1 MIVQIPKEILTIYP
15 KLVAV
20 DPMNRPSYDIVTSTL
35 REQGYFGNDL
45 EKTMT
50 SLSQYHI
57 LDDFQRIAF
66 LEKLPNLL
74 ETYPKN
80 IALYN
85 VLPSLLEM
93 FNYVKEQ
100 KIIFPSMIKVIKMFI
115 YRELK
120 IYLLFVY
127 LSDIFLSLLVKYHV
141 RRSGV

>member
-1 MIVQIPKEILTIYP
+1 MITQIPKEILTIYP

-50 SLSQYHI
+50 SFSQYHI
-57 LDDFQRIAF
+57 LDDFQRTEF
-66 LEKLPNLL
+66 LKKLPSLL

-100 KIIFPSMIKVIKMFI
+100 KVIFPSMIKVINIFI
-115 YRELK
+115 YRELE
-120 IYLLFVY
+120 IYFLLGQYNFV
-127 LSDIFLSLLVKYHV
+127 STS
-141 RRSGV
+141 

>member
-1 MIVQIPKEILTIYP
+1 MI
-15 KLVAV
+15 AV
-20 DPMNRPSYDIVTSTL
+20 DPMNRLSYDTVISTL

-57 LDDFQRIAF
+57 LDDFQRTAF
-66 LEKLPNLL
+66 LEKLPSLL
-74 ETYPKN
+74 ETFPKN

-100 KIIFPSMIKVIKMFI
+100 KIIFPPMIKVIKFVFI
-115 YRELK
+115 ENK
-120 IYLLFVY
+120 IY
-127 LSDIFLSLLVKYHV
+127 IFFFT
-141 RRSGV
+141 

>member
-1 MIVQIPKEILTIYP
+1 MQIPKEILTIYP

-127 LSDIFLSLLVKYHV
+127 LSNILLYLLVKYHV

>member
-1 MIVQIPKEILTIYP
+1 LITQIPKEILTVYP

-57 LDDFQRIAF
+57 LDDFQRTAF
-66 LEKLPNLL
+66 LEKLPSLL

-100 KIIFPSMIKVIKMFI
+100 KVIFPSMIKVINIFI
-115 YRELK
+115 HRELE
-120 IYLLFVY
+120 IYFLLGQYNFV
-127 LSDIFLSLLVKYHV
+127 STS
-141 RRSGV
+141 

>member
-1 MIVQIPKEILTIYP
+1 MITQIPKEILTIYP

-57 LDDFQRIAF
+57 LDDFQRTAF

-100 KIIFPSMIKVIKMFI
+100 KVIFPSMIKVIRMFI
-115 YRELK
+115 YRELEL
-120 IYLLFVY
+120 YFLLGQYNFVFT
-127 LSDIFLSLLVKYHV
+127 S
-141 RRSGV
+141 

>member
-1 MIVQIPKEILTIYP
+1 MITQIPKEILTIYP

-20 DPMNRPSYDIVTSTL
+20 DPMKRPSYDIVTSTL

-57 LDDFQRIAF
+57 LDDFQRTTF
-66 LEKLPNLL
+66 LEKLPSVL

-80 IALYN
+80 ISLYN

-93 FNYVKEQ
+93 FNFVKEQ
-100 KIIFPSMIKVIKMFI
+100 KVIFPSMIKVIKMFI
-115 YRELK
+115 YKKLD
-120 IYLLFVY
+120 IYLLLGQYNFVFT
-127 LSDIFLSLLVKYHV
+127 S
-141 RRSGV
+141 

>member
-1 MIVQIPKEILTIYP
+1 
-15 KLVAV
+15 
-20 DPMNRPSYDIVTSTL
+20 MNRPSYDIVISML

-57 LDDFQRIAF
+57 LDDFQRAAF
-66 LEKLPNLL
+66 LEKLPSLL
-74 ETYPKN
+74 ETFPKN

-100 KIIFPSMIKVIKMFI
+100 KVIFRSMIKVIKFI
-115 YRELK
+115 FIENKKY
-120 IYLLFVY
+120 IYILGQSNFVFI
-127 LSDIFLSLLVKYHV
+127 S
-141 RRSGV
+141 

>member
-1 MIVQIPKEILTIYP
+1 LTIYP
-15 KLVAV
+15 KLIAV
-20 DPMNRPSYDIVTSTL
+20 DPMSRPTYDTVISTL

-57 LDDFQRIAF
+57 LDDFQRTAF
-66 LEKLPNLL
+66 LEKLPSLL
-74 ETYPKN
+74 ETFPKN

-100 KIIFPSMIKVIKMFI
+100 KVIFPPMIKVIKFVFI
-115 YRELK
+115 ENK
-120 IYLLFVY
+120 IYVY
-127 LSDIFLSLLVKYHV
+127 FFI
-141 RRSGV
+141 

>member
-1 MIVQIPKEILTIYP
+1 MITQIPKEILTIYP

-57 LDDFQRIAF
+57 LDDFQRTAF
-66 LEKLPNLL
+66 LEKLPSLL

-115 YRELK
+115 YRELE
-120 IYLLFVY
+120 IYFSLGQYNFV
-127 LSDIFLSLLVKYHV
+127 STS
-141 RRSGV
+141 

>member
-1 MIVQIPKEILTIYP
+1 LITQIPKEILTIYP

-20 DPMNRPSYDIVTSTL
+20 DPMNRPSYDTVTSTL

-57 LDDFQRIAF
+57 LDDFQRTAF
-66 LEKLPNLL
+66 LEKLPSLL

-100 KIIFPSMIKVIKMFI
+100 KVIFPSMIKVIKMFI
-115 YRELK
+115 YRELE
-120 IYLLFVY
+120 IYFLLGQYNIV
-127 LSDIFLSLLVKYHV
+127 STS
-141 RRSGV
+141 

>member
-1 MIVQIPKEILTIYP
+1 LTIYP
-15 KLVAV
+15 KLIAV

-127 LSDIFLSLLVKYHV
+127 LSNIFLSLLVKYHV
-141 RRSGV
+141 R

>member
-1 MIVQIPKEILTIYP
+1 LITQIPKEILTIYP

-57 LDDFQRIAF
+57 LDDFQRTAF
-66 LEKLPNLL
+66 LEKLPSLL

-115 YRELK
+115 YRELE
-120 IYLLFVY
+120 IYFSLGQYNFV
-127 LSDIFLSLLVKYHV
+127 STS
-141 RRSGV
+141 

>member
-1 MIVQIPKEILTIYP
+1 
-15 KLVAV
+15 
-20 DPMNRPSYDIVTSTL
+20 MNRPSYDTVISTL

-57 LDDFQRIAF
+57 LDDFQRTAF
-66 LEKLPNLL
+66 LEKLPSLL
-74 ETYPKN
+74 ETFPKN

-100 KIIFPSMIKVIKMFI
+100 KVIFPPMIKVIKFVFI
-115 YRELK
+115 ENK
-120 IYLLFVY
+120 IYIFFYLINLILL
-127 LSDIFLSLLVKYHV
+127 LLVKYYA
-141 RRSGV
+141 R

>member
-1 MIVQIPKEILTIYP
+1 MTLILQIPKEILTIYP
-15 KLVAV
+15 KLVAL

-57 LDDFQRIAF
+57 LDDFQRTAF
-66 LEKLPNLL
+66 LEKLPSLL

-100 KIIFPSMIKVIKMFI
+100 KVIFPSMIKVIKIFI

-120 IYLLFVY
+120 IICVLGQYNFV
-127 LSDIFLSLLVKYHV
+127 SS
-141 RRSGV
+141 S

>member
-1 MIVQIPKEILTIYP
+1 MITQIPKEILTIYP

-20 DPMNRPSYDIVTSTL
+20 DPMNRPSYDTVTSTL

-57 LDDFQRIAF
+57 LDDFQRTAF
-66 LEKLPNLL
+66 LEKLPSLL

-100 KIIFPSMIKVIKMFI
+100 KVIFPSMIKVIKMFI
-115 YRELK
+115 YRELE
-120 IYLLFVY
+120 IYFLLGQYNIV
-127 LSDIFLSLLVKYHV
+127 STS
-141 RRSGV
+141 

>member
-1 MIVQIPKEILTIYP
+1 LITQIPKEILTIYP

-20 DPMNRPSYDIVTSTL
+20 DPMNRPSYDTVTSTL

-57 LDDFQRIAF
+57 LDDFQRSAF
-66 LEKLPNLL
+66 LEKLPSLL

-100 KIIFPSMIKVIKMFI
+100 KVIFPSMIKVIKMFI
-115 YRELK
+115 YRELE
-120 IYLLFVY
+120 IYFLLGQYNIV
-127 LSDIFLSLLVKYHV
+127 STS
-141 RRSGV
+141 

>member
-1 MIVQIPKEILTIYP
+1 MTIYP
-15 KLVAV
+15 KLIAV
-20 DPMNRPSYDIVTSTL
+20 DPMNRPSYDTVISTL

-57 LDDFQRIAF
+57 LDDFQRTAF
-66 LEKLPNLL
+66 LEKLPSLL
-74 ETYPKN
+74 ETFPKN

-100 KIIFPSMIKVIKMFI
+100 KVIFPPMIKVIKFVFI
-115 YRELK
+115 ENK
-120 IYLLFVY
+120 IYIFFYLINLILL
-127 LSDIFLSLLVKYHV
+127 LLVKYYA
-141 RRSGV
+141 R